1 MAHDDKFF
9 STIRMMRDFRTFE
22 ILDDELGKII
32 RHSQFPKKTNI
43 AATGRRKFATNLS
56 E

>member
-1 MAHDDKFF
+1 MNDDDKCF

-32 RHSQFPKKTNI
+32 RRPQFPKETNS
-43 AATGRRKFATNLS
+43 AAAGRRKCNKS
-56 E
+56 